1 VHGQPWQTKKSGR
14 KRGGR
19 GHPSPFSTR
28 GEGKRRHMS
37 IPSTCP
43 SLLFIHSELPDRDQT
58 GSILR
63 LAPPSESGCASDGF
77 RANSA
82 WPSPSRVY
90 LLSLSPLAGGGLQS
104 PVQSQPE
111 AVQRLC
117 RSRPRHTTQALRLQG
132 PHRVQSRHAGS
143 HPLPPPPKGA
153 CAAAPPTPL
162 PSPSISPSVR
172 SRQGAGS
179 KHPG

>member
-1 VHGQPWQTKKSGR
+1 MPDKPYGSHKMESRQAARASSPPGSDQVQAGPGPHWQ
-14 KRGGR
+14 
-19 GHPSPFSTR
+19 
-28 GEGKRRHMS
+28 
-37 IPSTCP
+37 
-43 SLLFIHSELPDRDQT
+43 
-58 GSILR
+58 
-63 LAPPSESGCASDGF
+63 AAASGCASDGF

-143 HPLPPPPKGA
+143 HPLPPPPKGL
-153 CAAAPPTPL
+153 APNLNP
-162 PSPSISPSVR
+162 PSSSPPHPSARVSGPGRVQPEGPSIQANCDSVTNR
-172 SRQGAGS
+172 CRT
-179 KHPG
+179 

>member
-1 VHGQPWQTKKSGR
+1 MANQE
-14 KRGGR
+14 KRGASGGATPHHLHR
-19 GHPSPFSTR
+19 GVSESADTYRFHPHV
-28 GEGKRRHMS
+28 RRYS
-37 IPSTCP
+37 A
-43 SLLFIHSELPDRDQT
+43 LHSF

-172 SRQGAGS
+172 SRQGPA
-179 KHPG
+179 